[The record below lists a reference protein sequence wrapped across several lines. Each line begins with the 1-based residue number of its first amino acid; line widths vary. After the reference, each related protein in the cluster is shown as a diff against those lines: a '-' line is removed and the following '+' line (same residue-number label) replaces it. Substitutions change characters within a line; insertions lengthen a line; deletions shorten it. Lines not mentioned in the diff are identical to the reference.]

1 MTTLRTTHVSS
12 TAHTTAG
19 RWGAAFAVFAGGV
32 GLFQV
37 ALAVGAP
44 WGAAAW
50 GGANAGVLPVGFR
63 VGSGV
68 SAVLWAGVAAVSA
81 GRLLGPVGRRR
92 LLLGG
97 AIYSTL
103 GIAVNAASP
112 STLERAVWVPLT
124 AVGASVAWMAWRE
137 SRR

>member
-1 MTTLRTTHVSS
+1 MTTAVSAPVS
-12 TAHTTAG
+12 TSTVQY
-19 RWGAAFAVFAGGV
+19 RWGAGFAVFACGV

-37 ALAVGAP
+37 ALALGAP

-50 GGANAGVLPVGFR
+50 GGSNAGVLPVGFR

-68 SAVLWAGVAAVSA
+68 SAIVWAGVAAVSA

-92 LLLGG
+92 LLLGA

-103 GIAVNAASP
+103 GIAMNAVSQ
-112 STLERAVWVPLT
+112 STLERTVWVPLT
-124 AVGASVAWMAWRE
+124 AVGAGLAAMAWRE

>member
-1 MTTLRTTHVSS
+1 M
-12 TAHTTAG
+12 
-19 RWGAAFAVFAGGV
+19 FACGV

-37 ALAVGAP
+37 ALVVGAP

-68 SAVLWAGVAAVSA
+68 SALVWTGVAAVSA

-92 LLLGG
+92 LLLG
-97 AIYSTL
+97 AAVLSTL
-103 GIAVNAASP
+103 GIAMNAASP
-112 STLERAVWVPLT
+112 STVERAVWVPLT
-124 AVGASVAWMAWRE
+124 AVGAALAWMAWRE